1 MASMLPTFHDSGKFT
16 IHGLS
21 MLVGYDLQIVASW
34 SRHAG
39 RLSSSL

>member
-1 MASMLPTFHDSGKFT
+1 MASMLPILLDSGKFT
-16 IHGLS
+16 IHRLS

-39 RLSSSL
+39 QLSSSL